1 MFFFKQ
7 GNRALGNFAILI
19 IYCNRLTARFVAAVG
34 VVVDRDG
41 QHGVSRGARGAGGAR
56 GARAASTRGAARAA
70 RGRRALHAAAQARAL
85 LRPLPG
91 ADEDQVATSEVL
103 TDVPLYLY
111 RVPIL
116 LRLSPRIFSAD
127 LQLQHF
133 MVYVDAESLYLY

>member
-1 MFFFKQ
+1 M
-7 GNRALGNFAILI
+7 
-19 IYCNRLTARFVAAVG
+19 AAVG
-34 VVVDRDG
+34 VIVDRDG
-41 QHGVSRGARGAGGAR
+41 QHGVSRGARGARGAG

-103 TDVPLYLY
+103 TDAPPYLY

-116 LRLSPRIFSAD
+116 CARLSPQILSAD
-127 LQLQHF
+127 LQHF
-133 MVYVDAESLYLY
+133 MAYVIM